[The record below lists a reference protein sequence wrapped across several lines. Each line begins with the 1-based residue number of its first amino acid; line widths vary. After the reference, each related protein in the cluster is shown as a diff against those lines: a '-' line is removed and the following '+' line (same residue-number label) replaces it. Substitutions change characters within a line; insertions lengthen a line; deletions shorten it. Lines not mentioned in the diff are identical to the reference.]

1 MMMDVKIEASWK
13 QVLNNEFEKD
23 YFIKLTEFVKN
34 EYATKT
40 IYPPKSQIFSA
51 FDYTSFDDVKVVI
64 IGQDPYHGENQA
76 NGLSFSVGDGVKIP
90 PSLRNI
96 YKELKTDLG
105 IEDSNSGNLEA
116 WAKQGVLLLN
126 ATLTV
131 EAANAGS
138 HQNKGWE
145 DFTDAVIKLLSEE
158 KENLVFVLWGSY
170 AQKKGKKIN
179 REKHFVIESAH
190 PSPLSVY
197 RGFWD
202 SKPFSKTNEYLK
214 SKNVQEI
221 DWKI

>member
-23 YFIKLTEFVKN
+23 YFIKLTKFVKN

>member
-64 IGQDPYHGENQA
+64 IGQDPYHGEGQA
-76 NGLSFSVGDGVKIP
+76 NGLSFSVADGVKIP

-105 IEDSNSGNLEA
+105 IEDSNSGNLDA

>member
-13 QVLNNEFEKD
+13 QVLNNEFEKK

-34 EYATKT
+34 EYTTKT

-64 IGQDPYHGENQA
+64 IGQDPYHGEGQA
-76 NGLSFSVGDGVKIP
+76 NGLSFSVADGVKIP

-105 IEDSNSGNLEA
+105 IIESTSGNLEA

>member
-1 MMMDVKIEASWK
+1 MDVKIEASWK

-64 IGQDPYHGENQA
+64 IGQDPYHGEGQA
-76 NGLSFSVGDGVKIP
+76 NGLSFSVADGVKIP

-96 YKELKTDLG
+96 YKELKTDLE

-221 DWKI
+221 DWEI

>member
-1 MMMDVKIEASWK
+1 MMIDVKIEASWK
-13 QVLNNEFEKD
+13 QVLSNEFEKD

-76 NGLSFSVGDGVKIP
+76 NGLSFSVADGVKIP

-96 YKELKTDLG
+96 YKELKTDLE
-105 IEDSNSGNLEA
+105 IEESISGNLEA